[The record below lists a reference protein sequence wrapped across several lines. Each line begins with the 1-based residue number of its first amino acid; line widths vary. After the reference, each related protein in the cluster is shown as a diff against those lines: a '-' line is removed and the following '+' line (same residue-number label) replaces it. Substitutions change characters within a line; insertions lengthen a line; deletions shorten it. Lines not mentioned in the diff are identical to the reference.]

1 MGSPVLVLTK
11 ESHAKAVKVNIQDT
25 MLNTGLR
32 NIETIGHGRCI
43 YETNELVAQMTNRR
57 WMLIPLVLPWKKVSS
72 FKPLQMQIV
81 AGIQVI
87 EVDNSMSML
96 LCFYFSSFSRTS
108 QVQVQDLV
116 LIYCWFNVLCQL
128 YSDWA
133 VSKNKPSDDELEWST
148 SYPIKVSYSQILGH
162 FILLLSRS

>member
-1 MGSPVLVLTK
+1 MNHHLQSLVHRMGSPVLVLTK

-81 AGIQVI
+81 AGIQVT
-87 EVDNSMSML
+87 EVDNSMSM

-116 LIYCWFNVLCQL
+116 LIYCWMCYVNFTLTGQ
-128 YSDWA
+128 WA
-133 VSKNKPSDDELEWST
+133 RT
-148 SYPIKVSYSQILGH
+148 SPVMMS
-162 FILLLSRS
+162 